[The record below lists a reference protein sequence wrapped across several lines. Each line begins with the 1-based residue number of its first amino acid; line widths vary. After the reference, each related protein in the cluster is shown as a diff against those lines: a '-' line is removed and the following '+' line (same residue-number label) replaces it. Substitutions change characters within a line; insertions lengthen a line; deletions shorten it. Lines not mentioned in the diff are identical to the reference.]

1 MGLVNTGYVWCH
13 MGKQFGGARIGKRD
27 PPPCPP
33 RQSTVALLTQHATK
47 HRTMAEPQE
56 EPHDDEV
63 RFRLIAALVPWIPP
77 PSLAAPLAWPAR

>member
-1 MGLVNTGYVWCH
+1 
-13 MGKQFGGARIGKRD
+13 MGKQFGGERIGKRD

-47 HRTMAEPQE
+47 HRTMAEPLV

-63 RFRLIAALVPWIPP
+63 RFRLIAALFWFLLLSRGCPRVAGTMIKP
-77 PSLAAPLAWPAR
+77 